1 MVPVGDNGMVYVD
14 ELNSVYLLKDDIWKK
29 GFFLFEIK
37 ICLFFKEIDRA
48 EAIMLHGDGNTLVVG
63 LNNHLEFWLI
73 RHG

>member
-37 ICLFFKEIDRA
+37 IYLFF
-48 EAIMLHGDGNTLVVG
+48 
-63 LNNHLEFWLI
+63 
-73 RHG
+73 